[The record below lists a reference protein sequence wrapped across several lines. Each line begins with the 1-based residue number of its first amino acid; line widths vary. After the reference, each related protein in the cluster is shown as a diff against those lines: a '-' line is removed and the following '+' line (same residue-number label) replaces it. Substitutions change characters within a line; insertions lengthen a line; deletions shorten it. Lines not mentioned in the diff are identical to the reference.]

1 MADSWNTIA
10 DWYAELLRAGSAMH
24 DFARDILL
32 DRLPDDLGDQR
43 ILDLGCGEGILT
55 RAVAAR
61 SASVIGIDPAPRLIH
76 HARAAEAD
84 RRTGAVY
91 AVDDGCTLST
101 VPTSS
106 VEWVIAGLSL
116 NNVPDLPAALT
127 AVRRVLVAGGRL
139 VFTVPHPCFEV
150 PHATWTEAEDGT
162 PRRVIGSYLA
172 EGFWRSANPEGA
184 RRAGESAP
192 DAVDLRHRADRT
204 RVHDR
209 GHGRARPQRPVD
221 RPTATTGRP
230 AAVPPC
236 PGPPTMT
243 AVRWMVLKRM

>member
-32 DRLPDDLGDQR
+32 DCLPDDLPDQR

-61 SASVIGIDPAPRLIH
+61 SASVIGIDPAPRMIH

-184 RRAGESAP
+184 RRAGNQ
-192 DAVDLRHRADRT
+192 HRT
-204 RVHDR
+204 LSTYVTGLT
-209 GHGRARPQRPVD
+209 GHGFTIEAMAEPAPNAQLTAQQPQR
-221 RPTATTGRP
+221 AGL
-230 AAVPPC
+230 PPFLLVQARQ
-236 PGPPTMT
+236 P
-243 AVRWMVLKRM
+243 